1 MKKSEDRKAEF
12 IRLFRA
18 FDSIAEGI
26 KWVMQVTGVKET
38 TVRFWKGN
46 GSFGYTIP
54 DKKWSQIKTAMDRD
68 KDRFGFLKSKEI

>member
-1 MKKSEDRKAEF
+1 MTKNENRKAEF
-12 IRLFRA
+12 IKLFRA

-54 DKKWSQIKTAMDRD
+54 DKKWAQIKTAMARD
-68 KDRFGFLKSKEI
+68 KERFGFLKAKEA